1 MSLLGID
8 TSQLIGRY
16 EDNQGEWTDVEQALQ
31 KAFPGQSLSELH
43 AAATEYI
50 SCNPDATMDEVLT
63 ALQTQ
68 FSVTLSTELAAEI
81 RKEWDEFSRA
91 SELNPA
97 QLLAVL
103 DDYGADTV
111 DTGSRAYLM
120 FIMQHLLK
128 EIERL
133 SSEADLKALESDM
146 ERYREEMEKLYASS
160 TEPTSYTGG
169 TEDASPDV
177 KRTAAE
183 RWIFAAAAVI
193 NTAVA
198 VCAIALLAPL
208 LGPALTVL
216 AMAVTLAVATLAVIE
231 AATDGGVSQALADI
245 LEGLGMT
252 QGKAERTAEN
262 FAILS
267 AILSGVLGIAAYFG
281 AGPLI
286 QAMQGATT
294 QAVQEGT
301 TPTDGE
307 PTLPDDPLSNSETE
321 HFQALVSELVALLR
335 LAKGLDLATLDAI
348 FAAMR
353 EVLTDS
359 ADGDGETSS
368 PHEMLMMTMA

>member
-63 ALQTQ
+63 RPADAVLRDPLDRTGGGNPQG
-68 FSVTLSTELAAEI
+68 VGRVLP
-81 RKEWDEFSRA
+81 A

-353 EVLTDS
+353 EVRPTRRT
-359 ADGDGETSS
+359 ATAK
-368 PHEMLMMTMA
+368 PRRPTKC